1 VLLHDLNTHVC
12 YGTVVCS
19 VVDTVTAHSCTC
31 CTMTHA
37 HQQILIQKT
46 IRQEFADCTILSIA
60 HRLATI
66 IDSDRILVMADGVV
80 GEFDTPA
87 ALLSR
92 SGHSENGESL
102 DDDTNNN
109 TNNNNNGN
117 KSQSL
122 LMGFVDQTGKQSSR
136 RLVQQA
142 LQKRDN
148 DQQHHAAAASVT
160 AMEPVV
166 EEKSAE

>member
-1 VLLHDLNTHVC
+1 
-12 YGTVVCS
+12 
-19 VVDTVTAHSCTC
+19 
-31 CTMTHA
+31 
-37 HQQILIQKT
+37 LIQKT

-66 IDSDRILVMADGVV
+66 IDSDRILVMADGIV

-92 SGHSENGESL
+92 SGHSEDGSSVNNDNDNNDENG
-102 DDDTNNN
+102 
-109 TNNNNNGN
+109 NNGGS
-117 KSQSL
+117 KKQSL

-148 DQQHHAAAASVT
+148 DNHAAAA
-160 AMEPVV
+160 AALEPLV
-166 EEKSAE
+166 EEKSAD

>member
-1 VLLHDLNTHVC
+1 
-12 YGTVVCS
+12 
-19 VVDTVTAHSCTC
+19 
-31 CTMTHA
+31 
-37 HQQILIQKT
+37 LIQKT

-92 SGHSENGESL
+92 SGHSEDGTSVNDSDNDHVNGS
-102 DDDTNNN
+102 
-109 TNNNNNGN
+109 NGN
-117 KSQSL
+117 GGSKKQSL

-148 DQQHHAAAASVT
+148 DNHAAAA
-160 AMEPVV
+160 AMEPLV
-166 EEKSAE
+166 EEKTAD